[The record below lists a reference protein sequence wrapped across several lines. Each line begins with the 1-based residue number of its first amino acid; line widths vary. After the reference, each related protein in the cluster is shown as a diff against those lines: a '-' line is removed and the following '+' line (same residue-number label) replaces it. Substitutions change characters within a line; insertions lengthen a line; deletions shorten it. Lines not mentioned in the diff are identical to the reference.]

1 MGKTGIRRAT
11 LGRLPMYLQYILE
24 NVDTPTISASKIA
37 RDLALGEV
45 QVRKD
50 LSMICDAGRPKIGY
64 ETDVLRKCIEGILG
78 THDLTPVVII
88 GAGRLGQA
96 LLGYNGFLEF
106 GLNIIAGFDTDP
118 VKCGTE
124 VFGKKIYSL
133 DEFKEYCSSN
143 GVSIAA
149 LTVPASEAQSVAD
162 FAVQNG
168 ITAIWNFAPYKIKV
182 TEDVC
187 VKQENL
193 ALSLA
198 HLNISAKELNT

>member
-1 MGKTGIRRAT
+1 MGKAGIRRAT

-24 NVDTPTISASKIA
+24 SVDTPTISASKIA
-37 RDLALGEV
+37 RDLGLGEV

-64 ETDVLRKCIEGILG
+64 ETDVLRSCIENILG
-78 THDLTPVVII
+78 THELTPVVII

-106 GLNIIAGFDTDP
+106 GLNIIAGFDNDP
-118 VKCGTE
+118 EKCGTE
-124 VFGKKIYSL
+124 VFGKKIYGL
-133 DEFKEYCSSN
+133 EDFKEFCSSS
-143 GVSIAA
+143 GIFIAA
-149 LTVPASEAQSVAD
+149 LTVPASEAQEVAD
-162 FAVQNG
+162 FAVDNG

-182 TEDVC
+182 PEGIY

-198 HLNISAKELNT
+198 HLNISAKD

>member
-24 NVDTPTISASKIA
+24 NVDSPTISASKIA
-37 RDLALGEV
+37 RDLGLGEV

-50 LSMICDAGRPKIGY
+50 LSMICDAGRPKVGY
-64 ETDVLRKCIEGILG
+64 ETDVLRTCIENILG
-78 THDLTPVVII
+78 THELTPVVII

-106 GLNIIAGFDTDP
+106 GLKIIAGFDNDP
-118 VKCGTE
+118 DKYGTE
-124 VFGKKIYSL
+124 VFGKKIYPIS
-133 DEFKEYCSSN
+133 DFQGYCSAN
-143 GVSIAA
+143 NVSIAA
-149 LTVPASEAQSVAD
+149 LTVPASEAQEVAE
-162 FAVQNG
+162 FAVKNG
-168 ITAIWNFAPYKIKV
+168 ITAIWNFAPYKINV
-182 TEDVC
+182 PENVC

-198 HLNISAKELNT
+198 HLNISAKEQ

>member
-24 NVDTPTISASKIA
+24 NVDSPTISASKIA
-37 RDLALGEV
+37 RDLGLGEV

-50 LSMICDAGRPKIGY
+50 LSMICDAGKPKVGY
-64 ETDVLRKCIEGILG
+64 ETDVLRGCIESILG

-106 GLNIIAGFDTDP
+106 GLNIIAGFDNDP
-118 VKCGTE
+118 EKCGTE
-124 VFGKKIYSL
+124 VFGKKIYPL
-133 DEFKEYCSSN
+133 NEFKDYCTENS
-143 GVSIAA
+143 VTIAA
-149 LTVPASEAQSVAD
+149 LTVPAGEAQKVAD
-162 FAVQNG
+162 FAVDNG
-168 ITAIWNFAPYKIKV
+168 ITAIWNFAPYKISV
-182 TEDVC
+182 PDGIC

-198 HLNISAKELNT
+198 HLNISAKE

>member
-24 NVDTPTISASKIA
+24 NVDSPTISASKIA
-37 RDLALGEV
+37 RDLGLGEV

-50 LSMICDAGRPKIGY
+50 LSMICDAGRPKVGY
-64 ETDVLRKCIEGILG
+64 ETDILRGCIENILG

-96 LLGYNGFLEF
+96 LLGYNGFIEF
-106 GLNIIAGFDTDP
+106 GLKIIAGFDNDP
-118 VKCGTE
+118 QKCGTE
-124 VFGKKIYSL
+124 VFGKKIYAL
-133 DEFKEYCSSN
+133 NEFEKFCSDN
-143 GVSIAA
+143 NVSIAA
-149 LTVPASEAQSVAD
+149 LTVPASEAQEVAE
-162 FAVQNG
+162 FAVKNG
-168 ITAIWNFAPYKIKV
+168 ITAIWNFAPYKINV
-182 TEDVC
+182 PENIC

-198 HLNISAKELNT
+198 HLNISAKEQ

>member
-1 MGKTGIRRAT
+1 MGKAGIRRAT

-24 NVDTPTISASKIA
+24 NVDSPTISASKIA
-37 RDLALGEV
+37 RDLGLGEV

-50 LSMICDAGRPKIGY
+50 LSMICDAGRPKVGY
-64 ETDVLRKCIEGILG
+64 ETEVLRKCIENILG

-106 GLNIIAGFDTDP
+106 GLIIVAGFDNDP
-118 VKCGTE
+118 EKCGTE
-124 VFGKKIYSL
+124 VFGKKIYALSQ
-133 DEFKEYCSSN
+133 FKEFCSEN
-143 GVSIAA
+143 GVTIAA
-149 LTVPASEAQSVAD
+149 LTVPAGEAQKMAD
-162 FAVQNG
+162 FAVENG
-168 ITAIWNFAPYKIKV
+168 ITAIWNFAPYKISV
-182 TEDVC
+182 PDGIC

-198 HLNISAKELNT
+198 HLNISAKEQ